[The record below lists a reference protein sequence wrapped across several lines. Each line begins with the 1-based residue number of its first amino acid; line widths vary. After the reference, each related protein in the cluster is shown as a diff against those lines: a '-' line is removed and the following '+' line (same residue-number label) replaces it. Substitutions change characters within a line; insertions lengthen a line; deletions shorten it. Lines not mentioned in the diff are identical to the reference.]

1 MRDLVILGSTGS
13 IGVQALELVA
23 ANPSAFNVVAISA
36 FGSNPEQIIEQAR
49 TFKVQVVGVVK
60 NAEVIRQAL
69 PGVTVI
75 DGPNAATEI
84 AAITCEVVL
93 NGITGSIGLGPTLA
107 ALEVGNKLALANKES
122 LVAAGELVMSRAAE
136 NQLIP
141 VDSEHS
147 AIWQSALAGK
157 KSEISKLVLT
167 ASGGPFRNRG
177 DLTDVS
183 IEEALAH
190 PTWSMGQVVTIN
202 SATLMN
208 KSLEIIEAHYLF
220 DMPYRQI
227 EAVIHPQSIIHS
239 MVEYVDGST
248 LAQLSPPNMKGPIAY
263 AINWPTRLTGATKSM
278 DWSQKYS
285 LDFEPIDNER
295 FPVIE
300 LARRCGELGGGLPA
314 IFNAANEVAVSA
326 FLAGQISFTSIIE
339 CVDLAVQM
347 LGSAV
352 NPIRDLADVSAI
364 ENDARKVASEI
375 IGRVAK

>member
-13 IGVQALELVA
+13 IGVQALEIVA
-23 ANPSAFNVVAISA
+23 ASPGVFNVVAISA
-36 FGSNPEQIIEQAR
+36 YGSNPAVIIEQAR
-49 TFKVQVVGVVK
+49 TYKVQVIGVVK
-60 NAEVIRQAL
+60 GADEIREAL

-75 DGPNAATEI
+75 DGPNAASEI

-107 ALEVGNKLALANKES
+107 ALEVGNRLALANKES
-122 LVAAGELVMSRAAE
+122 LVAAGELVMSKASE

-147 AIWQSALAGK
+147 AIWQSAMAGK
-157 KSEISKLVLT
+157 KSEIAKLILT
-167 ASGGPFRNRG
+167 ASGGPFRNRR
-177 DLTDVS
+177 DLSEVT
-183 IEEALAH
+183 IAEALAH
-190 PTWSMGQVVTIN
+190 PTWAMGQVVTIN

-227 EAVIHPQSIIHS
+227 EAVIHPQSIVHS

-263 AINWPTRLTGATKSM
+263 AINWPVRLPGAAKTM
-278 DWSQKYS
+278 DWSKQHT
-285 LDFEPIDNER
+285 LEFEPIDNER

-314 IFNAANEVAVSA
+314 IFNAANEVAVAA
-326 FLAGQISFTSIIE
+326 FLAGEISFTAIIE
-339 CVDLAVQM
+339 SVDLAVQK

-364 ENDARKVASEI
+364 ENDARKVAGEI
-375 IGRVAK
+375 IKKVAK